1 MKDHRQVVKC
11 EARNPCYAM
20 FNNKTPKGVTETF
33 AFFLSPPS
41 GLGLLLNSMQGFR
54 YASPPACG
62 LSSFQDLLNLHK
74 RKCVMLSLGM

>member
-33 AFFLSPPS
+33 ALFSVAAFGAWFTIELYAGVPLRFTTCLWSIVLS
-41 GLGLLLNSMQGFR
+41 GLSK
-54 YASPPACG
+54 PA
-62 LSSFQDLLNLHK
+62 
-74 RKCVMLSLGM
+74 